1 MTLMELSVQYR
12 ANAAALR
19 ERALALEGRRRSEPG
34 QAGRLLDSRI
44 QQLRA
49 MWREARDWPSCA
61 SATTRGGIDAMA
73 GTRYKRGGAYA
84 ADMAAT
90 PG

>member
-19 ERALALEGRRRSEPG
+19 ERALALEGRRRSEPE

-49 MWREARDWPSCA
+49 MWR
-61 SATTRGGIDAMA
+61 
-73 GTRYKRGGAYA
+73 
-84 ADMAAT
+84 
-90 PG
+90 

>member
-1 MTLMELSVQYR
+1 MTLIELSVQYR

-49 MWREARDWPSCA
+49 MWREARDLAVLCEHYYE
-61 SATTRGGIDAMA
+61 RGYRRNA
-73 GTRYKRGGAYA
+73 RY
-84 ADMAAT
+84 T
-90 PG
+90 L